1 LTWQPSGHRDVEEGC
16 PRATIT
22 GSNFAEDKWAARVD
36 QENEK
41 ARSIKDMMRDKSRDM
56 GATESSKYGVA
67 NFLFLCVLLG
77 IEMDMCGML
86 CSLKTYWDYDVVVL
100 RVFLFFNMF
109 AFIAPLV
116 MTMFDDDDVAPPNQN
131 GQAQHQRKQR
141 RGGSLIQ
148 SMLDQMHAVN
158 PFATGFKLYHF
169 CPGIRFYLL
178 VKKNTN
184 QSDVTGVLKVNTLS
198 SFTLG
203 IYQLIGIAYTIWMGL
218 EMNIFVKFN
227 MVSQCLNW
235 TITILYFATPMA
247 RWMGNAAQV
256 RQIRDFYQGIRNEWS
271 EMLAKSA
278 AGLTNPEKQD
288 SSKREKSQFKN
299 MLSIHLASGFLG
311 DAEENNDHRNELI
324 NDLRLMRDPDVAEYI
339 KIIQGHT
346 ISCVG

>member
-1 LTWQPSGHRDVEEGC
+1 VEEGS
-16 PRATIT
+16 PRATII
-22 GSNFAEDKWAARVD
+22 GSNFAEDKWDARVD

-41 ARSIKDMMRDKSRDM
+41 ALRIKNMMRAKSHDM
-56 GATESSKYGVA
+56 GATESAKYGVA

-86 CSLKTYWDYDVVVL
+86 CSLKTYWDYEVVVL

-116 MTMFDDDDVAPPNQN
+116 MTMFDEDDSNPPPSQS
-131 GQAQHQRKQR
+131 GHSHQRAPR
-141 RGGSLIQ
+141 PGSHNLINI
-148 SMLDQMHAVN
+148 MLSQMKAIN
-158 PFATGFKLYHF
+158 PFATGFKIYHF

-178 VKKNTN
+178 VKQNTN

-203 IYQLIGIAYTIWMGL
+203 IYQLIGIGYTIWMDL

-271 EMLAKSA
+271 AMLARG
-278 AGLTNPEKQD
+278 AGGLSSMEAEQRNTDEK
-288 SSKREKSQFKN
+288 RRFKH
-299 MLSIHLASGFLG
+299 MLSVALASGFLG
-311 DAEENNDHRNELI
+311 DAPGNEEQKETLMQ
-324 NDLRLMRDPDVAEYI
+324 DLRIMRDPDVTDYI
-339 KIIQGHT
+339 KVIQGHT

>member
-1 LTWQPSGHRDVEEGC
+1 MFKTSPPAAVYGAEG
-16 PRATIT
+16 
-22 GSNFAEDKWAARVD
+22 FDEDRWDSRVD

-41 ARSIKDMMRDKSRDM
+41 ALRIKDMMRAKSRDM
-56 GATESSKYGVA
+56 GATESAKYGVA

-86 CSLKTYWDYDVVVL
+86 CSISTYWSYDVVVI
-100 RVFLFFNMF
+100 RVFLFFNLF

-116 MTMFDDDDVAPPNQN
+116 MATLEEDSNQPQPTGGTKPRKSRSSN
-131 GQAQHQRKQR
+131 TLVGQ
-141 RGGSLIQ
+141 
-148 SMLDQMHAVN
+148 MLGQMKAIN
-158 PFATGFKLYHF
+158 PFATGFKIYHF
-169 CPGIRFYLL
+169 CPGIRFFLL

-203 IYQLIGIAYTIWMGL
+203 IYQLIGIGYTIWFDL

-227 MVSQCLNW
+227 VVSQGLNW
-235 TITILYFATPMA
+235 SITILYFATPIA

-271 EMLAKSA
+271 EILARGA
-278 AGLTNPEKQD
+278 EGLHDEEAGQNIMDEK
-288 SSKREKSQFKN
+288 RRFKN
-299 MLSIHLASGFLG
+299 MLANALASGFLG
-311 DAEENNDHRNELI
+311 DQPDNEVHRETLMK
-324 NDLRLMRDPDVAEYI
+324 DLRIMRDPDVTDYI
-339 KIIQGHT
+339 SIIQGHT